1 MEEGTYEKPE
11 LHANSVKP
19 KELVAE
25 ITEGAVAEL
34 PAVEPPAAEL
44 HALDLVDSVIRD

>member
-1 MEEGTYEKPE
+1 MYEKPE

-19 KELVAE
+19 KEPVAGM
-25 ITEGAVAEL
+25 TERAVAEL

-44 HALDLVDSVIRD
+44 HALDLVDSVLGD